1 MEQECAWC
9 ERGLAVLG
17 LVIGVAVAY
26 IAVDTLLDGALTKG
40 LARSVRPLAPV
51 LDFPTPEEPPAS

>member
-1 MEQECAWC
+1 M
-9 ERGLAVLG
+9 LG

-51 LDFPTPEEPPAS
+51 LDFPTPEQPPAS